1 MNKYV
6 KILVPTIFIGLSC
19 VMVFAVFLLVSGV
32 KKFSTSVK
40 DYDYTLNS
48 VFEEET
54 IPVINA
60 SDSTIIKP
68 YINESVKIGKTYY
81 DYESESNS
89 QENSLIY
96 YENTYIQN
104 NGVDYICENEF
115 DVVSILDGK
124 IISIETSEVY
134 GNIITVE
141 YNDNLKVNYSN
152 VDNILV
158 NVGYEVSQGE
168 IIASSSIS
176 KLDTSNNQMLHFE
189 VYFKGN
195 SIDPENLYTMM
206 VSELE

>member
-6 KILVPTIFIGLSC
+6 KILVPTIFIGVSC
-19 VMVFAVFLLVSGV
+19 VMVMAVFLLVNGV
-32 KKFSTSVK
+32 KKFSTSIK
-40 DYDYTLNS
+40 DYDYTIDNI
-48 VFEEET
+48 FEEET
-54 IPVINA
+54 IPVIKS

-68 YINESVKIGKTYY
+68 YLNESVKIGKTYY
-81 DYESESNS
+81 DYESESTS
-89 QENSLIY
+89 QESSLIY

-115 DVVSILDGK
+115 DVISILDGK
-124 IISIETSEVY
+124 VVSIESSEVY
-134 GNIITVE
+134 GNIITIE
-141 YNDNLKVNYSN
+141 YNDNLRVNYSN

-158 NVGYEVSQGE
+158 NVGYEVAQGE
-168 IIASSSIS
+168 IIASSAKS